1 MIETF
6 FLKHDYLSGPLWLM
20 HVENTK
26 YTFQYL
32 KPNVS
37 AKQINVKTEKKDGM
51 LECFTI
57 HQ

>member
-1 MIETF
+1 
-6 FLKHDYLSGPLWLM
+6 M